1 MDWKSVPG
9 FSLVLTN
16 QPAEKA
22 WPLAAAT
29 FILVHK
35 KADDAAK
42 AKAALS
48 FFDWAYQN
56 GDDAAAKLDY
66 VPLPASVKDLVR
78 AEWKQI
84 TDANGAAIY

>member
-1 MDWKSVPG
+1 MVKGILSGNGKQMRGPIPEGMWG
-9 FSLVLTN
+9 F
-16 QPAEKA
+16 
-22 WPLAAAT
+22 
-29 FILVHK
+29 
-35 KADDAAK
+35 DANAMQYSFDEAK